1 MMQRKTQV
9 LIQDENRQSR
19 LALQENLEALGFVVG
34 IVEDAANST
43 YPTSETAITFVNVNS
58 ETTDLLRNLRDRS
71 SLLQR
76 QATIAVLSPK
86 DSNLREQ
93 CFAAGVADVLER
105 PLTSD
110 SLYECICS
118 LSSPSYASSDF
129 QETSSSSWHHVVDN
143 QSQCID
149 LGPAMLA

>member
-1 MMQRKTQV
+1 MQRKTQV

-19 LALQENLEALGFVVG
+19 LALQENLEALGFTVG

-43 YPTSETAITFVNVNS
+43 YPTSETAITFMNVNS
-58 ETTDLLRNLRDRS
+58 ETTDLLWNLRDRS

-93 CFAAGVADVLER
+93 CFAAGVADVLEQ

-118 LSSPSYASSDF
+118 LSSPSYASDF
-129 QETSSSSWHHVVDN
+129 QETSSISWHHVVDN
-143 QSQCID
+143 ESQCID
-149 LGPAMLA
+149 LWPAMLA